1 MKRKKKH
8 SGAVQ
13 GHALLYG
20 RSSRAIRI
28 VNGVEVGKVDNQ
40 RHSPKKL
47 AVTKKQTQQVQKV
60 KVRKYYKMDE
70 KTAMKLENLQD
81 PLAMMSKYAR
91 AQKYEAAKS
100 NEEYEYGLSDW

>member
-1 MKRKKKH
+1 MKRKKKN

-28 VNGVEVGKVDNQ
+28 VNGVEIGKVNNQ
-40 RHSPKKL
+40 QRSSKKQC
-47 AVTKKQTQQVQKV
+47 VNKKQTQQVQQV
-60 KVRKYYKMDE
+60 QVRKNYKMDKNIE
-70 KTAMKLENLQD
+70 KKLDNLQD
-81 PLAMMSKYAR
+81 PLAKMSKYTR

-100 NEEYEYGLSDW
+100 SEEYEYGLSDW